1 MSDIE
6 LLTKYTSMIPKIIPA
21 INSIYTIKEATRQR
35 IVITEAEELALD
47 KAKAEY
53 DNIERDIK
61 LFDKLTINTNSNY
74 KETEK
79 LINQQ
84 FESIISALRKRQSDL
99 LKNLENVKNNK
110 IGVFEEQMNILKS
123 YVKEYNDL
131 NNKWDKIFAAND
143 MDRNSRKQQIVKE
156 CDDTINKSHKLQN
169 ENKRI
174 FGMINDLFT
183 TRFPDYKHVKIY
195 IVFVYM
201 LIYILYYK

>member
-1 MSDIE
+1 M
-6 LLTKYTSMIPKIIPA
+6 
-21 INSIYTIKEATRQR
+21 R
-35 IVITEAEELALD
+35 
-47 KAKAEY
+47 
-53 DNIERDIK
+53 K
-61 LFDKLTINTNSNY
+61 L
-74 KETEK
+74 ET
-79 LINQQ
+79 
-84 FESIISALRKRQSDL
+84 
-99 LKNLENVKNNK
+99 VKNNK

-131 NNKWDKIFAAND
+131 NNKWDGIFAAND
-143 MDRNSRKQQIVKE
+143 MDRNSRRQQIVKE

-201 LIYILYYK
+201 LICILYYK